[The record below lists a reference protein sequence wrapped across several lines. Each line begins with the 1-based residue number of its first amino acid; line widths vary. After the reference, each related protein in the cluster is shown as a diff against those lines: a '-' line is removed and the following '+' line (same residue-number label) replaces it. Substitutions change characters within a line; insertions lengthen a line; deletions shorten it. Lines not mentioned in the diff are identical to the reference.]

1 MKKRFW
7 FWQSLAGLAAMSAL
21 SACAAEIKNNAP
33 VCQVRFDYQ
42 DEAIAKLNTQNLRA
56 LLSFREICRP

>member
-7 FWQSLAGLAAMSAL
+7 FWQSLAGLAVMSAL
-21 SACAAEIKNNAP
+21 SACTAEIKNNAP